1 MLRLGGYLVG
11 YEGLED
17 DFAEEL
23 TKQIDGICIEEVTQ
37 MMKIVCEAAYGNRE
51 EEREERE
58 YVRKLYERI
67 ALEIYQKL
75 RWYQKL
81 FF

>member
-1 MLRLGGYLVG
+1 
-11 YEGLED
+11 
-17 DFAEEL
+17 
-23 TKQIDGICIEEVTQ
+23 
-37 MMKIVCEAAYGNRE
+37 MMKIICEAAYGNRE

-58 YVRKLYERI
+58 YVRELYERI

-81 FF
+81 FFW